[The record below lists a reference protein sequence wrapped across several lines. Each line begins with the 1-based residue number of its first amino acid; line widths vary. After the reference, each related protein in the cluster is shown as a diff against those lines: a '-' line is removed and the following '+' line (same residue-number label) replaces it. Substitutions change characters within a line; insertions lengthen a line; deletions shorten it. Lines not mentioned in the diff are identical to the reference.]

1 MKITENE
8 FNEALSGVI
17 KSLSDDVM
25 LPDSSLLS
33 TFVDEPLDSDYVM
46 LHDDELTEK
55 YDDLLSAYG
64 YDSFS
69 GFYLAA
75 KADFATS
82 GETVESRETEAEK
95 SASKNKD
102 VSKLRLVQRTVMRRG
117 KPTTLSFYEDPNK
130 GEKKAEASNPQKANN
145 EEQEADYTGFYT
157 AGENFGKPDQARL
170 ASLLPPED
178 WYTVGSTEGHMY
190 DCLYFV
196 NGAEFTSV
204 AGVKRV
210 GNLLTLAFVST
221 KDKKSYQ
228 LGLYRS
234 LKKLIS
240 LIQSGN
246 YVGKDLGFTYKPHQ
260 DEEDLCKILFDY
272 LDIKERNKTYEQ
284 KDLSKSLGER
294 VWTKF

>member
-1 MKITENE
+1 MKITEND
-8 FNEALSGVI
+8 FNETIEDALNTVMDGTRLPNSDYLANVTEP
-17 KSLSDDVM
+17 LSDD
-25 LPDSSLLS
+25 
-33 TFVDEPLDSDYVM
+33 YVES
-46 LHDDELTEK
+46 HNDELTQK
-55 YDDLLSAYG
+55 YAGAIKVYG
-64 YDSFS
+64 YESF
-69 GFYLAA
+69 GDLYLAT
-75 KADFATS
+75 KADFASDES
-82 GETVESRETEAEK
+82 GMEFRAKEAEK

-130 GEKKAEASNPQKANN
+130 GEKKTEADNPPKQQDG
-145 EEQEADYTGFYT
+145 EQEADYTGFYT

-170 ASLLPPED
+170 NSLLPPED
-178 WYTVGSTEGHMY
+178 WYTVGSTKGNMY

-196 NGAEFTSV
+196 NGTEFTSV

-246 YVGKDLGFTYKPHQ
+246 YVGKDLGFTYKPHP

>member
-8 FNEALSGVI
+8 FNEALSDVI

-69 GFYLAA
+69 GLYLAA

-130 GEKKAEASNPQKANN
+130 GEKKTEADNPPKKQDR
-145 EEQEADYTGFYT
+145 EQEADYTGFYT
-157 AGENFGKPDQARL
+157 SGDKFGEPRENIT
-170 ASLLPPED
+170 SLLPPED
-178 WYTVGSTEGHMY
+178 WYVVGSTKGKLY

-196 NGAEFTSV
+196 KGTEFEVV
-204 AGVKRV
+204 AGVKKV
-210 GNLLTLAFVST
+210 GNLLTLSFVAT
-221 KDKKSYQ
+221 PNKESYQ

-234 LKKLIS
+234 LKKLVS
-240 LIQSGN
+240 LIYSEN

-272 LDIKERNKTYEQ
+272 YNIKERQGSYEQ
-284 KDLSKSLGER
+284 KDLSKSLGKR
-294 VWTKF
+294 IWIKW

>member
-69 GFYLAA
+69 GLYLAA

-130 GEKKAEASNPQKANN
+130 GEKKAEASNPPKANN

-157 AGENFGKPDQARL
+157 SGDKFGEPNENIT
-170 ASLLPPED
+170 SLLPPED
-178 WYTVGSTEGHMY
+178 WYVVGSTKGKLY

-196 NGAEFTSV
+196 KGTEFEAV
-204 AGVKRV
+204 AGVKKV
-210 GNLLTLAFVST
+210 GNLLTLSFVAT
-221 KDKKSYQ
+221 PNKESYQ

-234 LKKLIS
+234 LKKLVS
-240 LIQSGN
+240 LIYSEN
-246 YVGKDLGFTYKPHQ
+246 YKGKNLGFTYKPHP
-260 DEEDLCKILFDY
+260 DEEDLCKVLFDY
-272 LDIKERNKTYEQ
+272 YDIKERQGSYEQ
-284 KDLSKSLGER
+284 KDLSKSFGKR
-294 VWTKF
+294 TWIKW